1 MLINFLESSKIINV
15 MVSSLKGKY
24 TCILKNVVHTY
35 ITQELE
41 SVETPVFY
49 VILFIYFKT
58 SNIVCYEIDMPEG
71 LQVLI

>member
-15 MVSSLKGKY
+15 MASSLKGKY
-24 TCILKNVVHTY
+24 ARTFKNVVHTY

-58 SNIVCYEIDMPEG
+58 CLKSC
-71 LQVLI
+71 LL